1 MRGQKQD
8 GGRVKIYID
17 RPDEQYGF
25 KHAICWLPQYEW
37 EDVYHFTEEEIKQFE
52 EMRTSLSNQFMYTL
66 QKENRLEMQ
75 PRYGLPVQGNI
86 CFS

>member
-8 GGRVKIYID
+8 GGRVKIYIE

-25 KHAICWLPQYEW
+25 KHAICWLPQYEC
-37 EDVYHFTEEEIKQFE
+37 
-52 EMRTSLSNQFMYTL
+52 MYTL